1 MRQTELTKENEEALR
16 ERLKDLFQDFR
27 EYPDREEFEAIF
39 ERLQALLSKF
49 PSYTLNE
56 VELAFDNIRK
66 NATFYRRVTPANIA
80 QAFSIVTGRD
90 LSPKVSESKRPRV
103 RELR

>member
-1 MRQTELTKENEEALR
+1 MRQTELTKEDEEALR
-16 ERLKDLFQDFR
+16 ERFKDLFQDFR

-39 ERLQALLSKF
+39 ERFKALLAKF

-56 VELAFDNIRK
+56 IELAFDNIRK
-66 NATFYRRVTPANIA
+66 NATYYRRVTPANIA

-90 LSPKVSESKRPRV
+90 LSPNVSESKKPRV